1 MCYSIYLSTDSN
13 RDLSTENSDLLRFK
27 QETIEEPIRSILQNE
42 HQWYVGSQSGCSCTF
57 RHLYSKELGF
67 AEPVDWYQEDDD
79 EIAATLFF
87 VKIARQL
94 VDQGYQLDCVD
105 VWYGTAEDDIKER
118 QVNFKNMR
126 DEEFRFFENYHFIFS
141 QL

>member
-57 RHLYSKELGF
+57 RHLYSTELGF

-79 EIAATLFF
+79 EILRAPHDHHPHHDP
-87 VKIARQL
+87 VSSHQ
-94 VDQGYQLDCVD
+94 C
-105 VWYGTAEDDIKER
+105 
-118 QVNFKNMR
+118 
-126 DEEFRFFENYHFIFS
+126 FIWPGF
-141 QL
+141 QIIFPLPALEIGFGWR